1 MSDATSYG
9 LSAAAA
15 VLGVVARR
23 CMAARR
29 GSAPPPYRGVR
40 AIVQPGTGRRA
51 ASFAIR
57 WRGAVPRSD
66 RGSGVASSAMRR
78 RSDTLFTSAFVA
90 LTLSDLAYFI
100 AGGALIGVTPFFVTG
115 PLGGGPAAV
124 GLAVGAFSIT
134 TLIVRP
140 LAGRWADRHGRRP
153 LLIGGAALFAI
164 LVLGHLL
171 ITDVAWLV
179 VLRLLLG
186 VAEALYFV
194 AGFAALADL
203 APPGRV
209 GEALSYNSLA
219 LYLGIATGP
228 IIGQALLGW
237 GGFPLVWAGAGVLL
251 AVAALLAARV
261 PETLQRTS
269 EPPPPAPLVHP
280 AALVPG
286 LGLFIGVAVVGGFLA
301 FGSLRAAGLGLD
313 PWSTVL
319 GLFGV
324 VVVACRILFATLPD
338 RVPPLRLAAAALGAS
353 GAGLILMAAVPAAWS
368 LFAGATLLGIGTA
381 FLTPAV
387 FAAIFSRVPPSQRG
401 SAAGTASVFI
411 DLGLGGGPVVL
422 GLIAASSGVPAAFLT
437 AAGLAAAGVVL
448 LATRPIPRA
457 PVSAS
462 RGTG

>member
-1 MSDATSYG
+1 
-9 LSAAAA
+9 
-15 VLGVVARR
+15 
-23 CMAARR
+23 
-29 GSAPPPYRGVR
+29 
-40 AIVQPGTGRRA
+40 
-51 ASFAIR
+51 
-57 WRGAVPRSD
+57 
-66 RGSGVASSAMRR
+66 MRR
-78 RSDTLFTSAFVA
+78 RPDTLFTPAFVA
-90 LTLSDLAYFI
+90 LTLSDLAYFM

-124 GLAVGAFSIT
+124 GLAVGAFSGT
-134 TLIVRP
+134 TLVLRP

-153 LLIGGAALFAI
+153 LLIGGALLFAL

-171 ITDVAWLV
+171 VTDLAWLV

-203 APPGRV
+203 APPGRA

-237 GGFPLVWAGAGVLL
+237 GGFPLVWAGVGVLL
-251 AVAALLAARV
+251 GVAALLAARV
-261 PETLQRTS
+261 PETLQPAS
-269 EPPPPAPLVHP
+269 GPSPPAPLIHP
-280 AALVPG
+280 AVLVPG

-301 FGSLRAAGLGLD
+301 FASVHAARLGLHL
-313 PWSTVL
+313 WSTVL
-319 GLFGV
+319 GVFGL
-324 VVVACRILFATLPD
+324 VVVACRVLFATLPD

-353 GAGLILMAAVPAAWS
+353 GAGLVLIAAVPAKWS
-368 LFAGATLLGIGTA
+368 LFAGATLLAIGTA

-387 FAAIFSRVPPSQRG
+387 FADVFSRVPPSQRG

-411 DLGLGGGPVVL
+411 DLGLGGGPIVL
-422 GLIAASSGVPAAFLT
+422 GLIAAARGIPAAFLT

-448 LATRPIPRA
+448 LASHPIRRA
-457 PVSAS
+457 PLPAS
-462 RGTG
+462 PDAG